1 MMIQTFFCSG
11 NGFGPES
18 GGAVVDAM
26 KKKNSGLFAD
36 ANFFAIMIL
45 ATSGILTPLDISH
58 GG

>member
-11 NGFGPES
+11 NGFGPEG

-45 ATSGILTPLDISH
+45 ATSGILTPLDIS
-58 GG
+58 G